1 MSVGGCFIPELVLKD
16 ERRILEKQPKRSSM
30 VKEEDK
36 ERERENE
43 RIHENKILN
52 LFVALLFIISLWIN
66 IV

>member
-36 ERERENE
+36 ERENE